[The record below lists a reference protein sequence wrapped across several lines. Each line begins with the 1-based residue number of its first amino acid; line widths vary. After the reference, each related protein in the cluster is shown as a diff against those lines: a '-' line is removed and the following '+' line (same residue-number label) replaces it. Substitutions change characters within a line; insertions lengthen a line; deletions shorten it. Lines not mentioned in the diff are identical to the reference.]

1 MSHKQKG
8 VARRAFLSVSG
19 AAAAALSSRLPAA
32 AAQQGIGEKY
42 SLTVCPWTPENPR
55 HDHQQIFSL
64 SDDRLLLVW
73 CEYYVNKPSRI
84 FRSPYS
90 TDGSGDAAPCRISAR
105 VSKDRGRTW
114 SGKITMQENFG
125 VDNVKHPNLL
135 RLPSGEILFSFTV
148 RDIAKRDLK
157 IFLKRSTDECE
168 TWTKPVQ
175 ISPSGGV
182 YFTNADHNLLHS
194 SGRVILPCHWGEF
207 YGRGDHYNAFC
218 LYSDDE
224 GKTWNTSRKK
234 VDLPKRGAE
243 EPGVVE
249 LKDGS
254 LLAMMRT
261 TLGKIYR
268 SVSKDRGETWSDGE
282 ATELPSPSAANCIKR
297 IPKTG
302 DLVFL
307 WNNATPEVL
316 AIPGGTS
323 YHYPRNPLTAAI
335 SKDEGKTWTNFKD
348 VVRREGYISGYPS
361 ISFAGD
367 EALVTYYHSSRS
379 MSRDTDLRLKILD
392 VDWFY
397 S

>member
-1 MSHKQKG
+1 VK
-8 VARRAFLSVSG
+8 
-19 AAAAALSSRLPAA
+19 
-32 AAQQGIGEKY
+32 
-42 SLTVCPWTPENPR
+42 
-55 HDHQQIFSL
+55 
-64 SDDRLLLVW
+64 
-73 CEYYVNKPSRI
+73 KPSRI

-90 TDGSGDAAPCRISAR
+90 TAGSGDAAPCRISAR

-114 SGKITMQENFG
+114 SGKITLQENFG

-148 RDIAKRDLK
+148 RDIANRDLK
-157 IFLKRSTDECE
+157 IYLKRSRDECE
-168 TWTKPVQ
+168 TWTEPVQ
-175 ISPSGGV
+175 ISPTGGV

-194 SGRVILPCHWGEF
+194 SGRIILPCHWGEF

-224 GKTWNTSRKK
+224 GETWRTSRKR

-254 LLAMMRT
+254 LLSMMRT

-268 SVSKDRGETWSDGE
+268 STSKDRGETWSNAE

-302 DLVFL
+302 DLVFV
-307 WNNATPEVL
+307 WNNATPEALTV
-316 AIPGGTS
+316 PGGTS

-335 SKDEGKTWTNFKD
+335 SKDEGKTWTNLKD
-348 VVRREGYISGYPS
+348 IERREGYISGYPS
-361 ISFAGD
+361 ISFVGG
-367 EALVTYYHSSRS
+367 EALVAYYHSSRS
-379 MSRDTDLRLKILD
+379 MSRDTDLRLKIFD

>member
-1 MSHKQKG
+1 MADVNRRHVLALAG
-8 VARRAFLSVSG
+8 LGETAGAARRAT
-19 AAAAALSSRLPAA
+19 AATKP
-32 AAQQGIGEKY
+32 GIGGTH
-42 SLTVCPWTPENPR
+42 SLIPCPWTAENPR
-55 HDHQQIFSL
+55 HDHQLIFPL
-64 SDDRLLLVW
+64 SNDRLLLVW
-73 CEYYVNKPSRI
+73 CEYYVKKPSRI

-105 VSKDRGRTW
+105 VSKDRGRSW
-114 SGKITMQENFG
+114 SEKITMQENFG

-148 RDIAKRDLK
+148 RDIARRDLK
-157 IFLKRSTDECE
+157 IFLKRSKDECE

-175 ISPSGGV
+175 ISPFGGV
-182 YFTNADHNLLHS
+182 YFTNADHNLMHS
-194 SGRVILPCHWGEF
+194 SGRIILPCHWGEF

-224 GKTWNTSRKK
+224 GKTWHPSRKK

-254 LLAMMRT
+254 LLSMMRT

-268 SVSKDRGETWSDGE
+268 SVSNDRGETWSDGE
-282 ATELPSPSAANCIKR
+282 ATKLPSPSAANCIKR

-302 DLVFL
+302 DLVFI
-307 WNNATPEVL
+307 WNNATPQVL

-323 YHYPRNPLTAAI
+323 YHYPRNPLTAAL
-335 SKDEGKTWTNFKD
+335 SKDEGKTWTNFKNIE
-348 VVRREGYISGYPS
+348 RREGYISGYPS
-361 ISFAGD
+361 ISFVGD

-379 MSRDTDLRLKILD
+379 MSRDTDVRLKIFD
-392 VDWFY
+392 VAWFY